1 MFIITNTIMKKIL
14 LLFLVLA
21 SFSASAENY
30 DSSNWEQIS
39 LTEKLSMK
47 VPHSYVID
55 KKENILR
62 KGDFRRY
69 DAETKSLMNAVN
81 KDNNHILLIEN
92 VNILSNNDISCSY
105 VNKIMDT
112 LCFDLSDA
120 KLIKKKRERFYQL
133 DKDYVK
139 KYYDLD
145 STKCI
150 TYSFY
155 GIKDDFYC
163 FLFTYNNESELNTIN
178 KIISTINLKMTI
190 FQKFKAYREYSGWS
204 LFPILLLYL
213 VIGVIFSTKNEGFK
227 KLTSVII
234 TYLVAFLIGF
244 IFFKSFG
251 ILYIAIF
258 SLLAFGYLIGPFELD
273 DSFTPC

>member
-1 MFIITNTIMKKIL
+1 MKKIL

-21 SFSASAENY
+21 SFSVSAENQ

-39 LTEKLSMK
+39 LTDKLSMK
-47 VPHSYVID
+47 IPHSYVID

-62 KGDFRRY
+62 KGDFRQY

-81 KDNNHILLIEN
+81 KDNNNILLIEN
-92 VNILSNNDISCSY
+92 VNVSFRDIYGYGINCNEE
-105 VNKIMDT
+105 NKIMDT

-120 KLIKKKRERFYQL
+120 KLIKKEKERFYQI

-145 STKCI
+145 STRII

-155 GIKDDFYC
+155 GVKDDFYC

-178 KIISTINLKMTI
+178 IIINSINLKMTI
-190 FQKFKAYREYSGWS
+190 YQKFAASWEYSESMIS
-204 LFPILLLYL
+204 LVLCFYVMLGFIYGALTEKGFNILTG
-213 VIGVIFSTKNEGFK
+213 I
-227 KLTSVII
+227 II
-234 TYLVAFLIGF
+234 TYIVAFLIGF

-251 ILYIAIF
+251 ILYIAIL
-258 SLLAFGYLIGPFELD
+258 SLLSCMFPIFD
-273 DSFTPC
+273 ISNF

>member
-1 MFIITNTIMKKIL
+1 MKKIL

-21 SFSASAENY
+21 SFSALAENQ
-30 DSSNWEQIS
+30 DSSNWKQIS
-39 LTEKLSMK
+39 LTDKLSMK
-47 VPHSYVID
+47 IPHSYVID

-120 KLIKKKRERFYQL
+120 KLIKKERERFYQL

-155 GIKDDFYC
+155 GVKDDFYC

-190 FQKFKAYREYSGWS
+190 FQKFGASWEYSPWCM
-204 LFPILLLYL
+204 FPIIIFYML
-213 VIGVIFSTKNEGFK
+213 IGLFVNSWTDEKGFK
-227 KLTSVII
+227 KLTNVII
-234 TYLVAFLIGF
+234 IYLAAFLIGF

-251 ILYIAIF
+251 MLYIATLSLLPCILYIYYF
-258 SLLAFGYLIGPFELD
+258 CFD
-273 DSFTPC
+273 KQDSD

>member
-1 MFIITNTIMKKIL
+1 MKKIL

-39 LTEKLSMK
+39 LTDKLSMK
-47 VPHSYVID
+47 IPHSYVID
-55 KKENILR
+55 KRESILR
-62 KGDFRRY
+62 KGDFRQY
-69 DAETKSLMNAVN
+69 NAETKSLMNAVN

-92 VNILSNNDISCSY
+92 VNISYRDIYGYRIDCNEG
-105 VNKIMDT
+105 NKHMDT

-120 KLIKKKRERFYQL
+120 KLIKKERERFYQL

-155 GIKDDFYC
+155 GVKDDFYC

-190 FQKFKAYREYSGWS
+190 FQKFGASWEYSEYMIAIV
-204 LFPILLLYL
+204 LFFYVMLGFIYAALTEKGFNILTG
-213 VIGVIFSTKNEGFK
+213 I
-227 KLTSVII
+227 II
-234 TYLVAFLIGF
+234 TYIVAFLIGF

-251 ILYIAIF
+251 ILYIAIL
-258 SLLAFGYLIGPFELD
+258 SLLSCVFPIID
-273 DSFTPC
+273 ISTSK